1 MRLYVQLGV
10 DVALILLATTLGF
23 VLRENFEVTQVRFDA
38 FVPYLC
44 ATLIMSVISVPAA
57 GLNRSI
63 WRFSSMHDYLRV
75 AIVVAAVSIG
85 AVAISFAYNRLEGVA
100 RSLPFLQIIVGVMV
114 LVGARV
120 IHRLRH
126 AARQKRRTSE
136 AFQQVSERAHQ
147 LNVLVVGVQPLTEAY
162 IQALAE
168 LGMGR
173 VKVAGIVGC
182 VDRHVGRLVACHPVL
197 GQAEDIES
205 VLNRL
210 EVHGVTIDRIVVA
223 MPFEQ
228 LHRKIVEPLL
238 LVEQSRGIPL
248 QFLTEALD
256 LDAGR
261 EPFLSPAPECSLSAV
276 TGSAELQALSRHW
289 FWKVKRGVDTFAAL
303 TVVVLLS
310 PILFFVAL
318 AVAAS
323 IGSPVVFW
331 QRRPGRGGRPFHL
344 YKFRTM
350 RSAHAPDGSRL
361 PDTNRTSKVGK
372 FMRRTRLDELPQL
385 INILRGDMSFVGPR
399 PLLPKDQPQAC
410 GARLLVRPGLTG
422 WAQVVGGRDIPPD
435 DKAALDTWYVRNASL
450 LLDLRIML
458 RTAPI
463 ILFGER
469 ISQSLIDRARRDA
482 IEQGKTR
489 KDTTLG
495 IENSLHIASSV
506 L

>member
-1 MRLYVQLGV
+1 MRLYVLLGV
-10 DVALILLATTLGF
+10 DVALIFFATTLGF
-23 VLRENFEVTQVRFDA
+23 VLRENFEVTQGRFDA
-38 FVPYLC
+38 FMPYLF
-44 ATLIMSVISVPAA
+44 ATFIMSLICVAAA

-63 WRFSSMHDYLRV
+63 WRFSSMQDYLRV
-75 AIVVAAVSIG
+75 ALVVTGVSIG
-85 AVAISFAYNRLEGVA
+85 AVAIAFAYNRLEGVA
-100 RSLPFLQIIVGVMV
+100 RSLPLLQIIVGIMV

-120 IHRLRH
+120 IHRTRH
-126 AARQKRRTSE
+126 AARRKRRTSE
-136 AFQQVSERAHQ
+136 VLQRVSEKMHQ
-147 LNVLVVGVQPLTEAY
+147 LNVLMVGVNRLTEAY

-168 LGMGR
+168 VGMGR

-182 VDRHVGRLVACHPVL
+182 AHRHVGRFVASYPVL
-197 GQAEDIES
+197 GRAEDIES
-205 VLNRL
+205 VLNGL
-210 EVHGVTIDRIVVA
+210 EVHGVAIDRIVVA

-228 LHRKIVEPLL
+228 LPCNLVEPLL

-248 QFLTEALD
+248 QFLTEVLD
-256 LDAGR
+256 LEPGR
-261 EPFLSPAPECSLSAV
+261 EPFLSSAPESSFPAG
-276 TGSAELQALSRHW
+276 TGGAELQAGLSHW
-289 FWKVKRGVDTFAAL
+289 FWKVKRGLDAFAAL
-303 TVVVLLS
+303 TVLLLLS

-331 QRRPGRGGRPFHL
+331 QRRPGRGGKPFQL

-361 PDTNRTSKVGK
+361 PDTHRTSKVGK
-372 FMRRTRLDELPQL
+372 FMRRTRLDEFPQL

-435 DKAALDTWYVRNASL
+435 DKAALDIWYIRNASL
-450 LLDLRIML
+450 LLDLRIMVG
-458 RTAPI
+458 TVPI

-469 ISQSLIDRARRDA
+469 ISQSLIDRARRDLT
-482 IEQGKTR
+482 E
-489 KDTTLG
+489 LG
-495 IENSLHIASSV
+495 IIENEATLSLENKLHIASSV

>member
-1 MRLYVQLGV
+1 MRLFVLLGV

-23 VLRENFEVTQVRFDA
+23 VLRENFDVTQARFDA

-44 ATLIMSVISVPAA
+44 ATFIMSVICIAA
-57 GLNRSI
+57 GGLNRSI
-63 WRFSSMHDYLRV
+63 WRFSSTHDYLRV
-75 AIVVAAVSIG
+75 ATVVTAVSIG
-85 AVAISFAYNRLEGVA
+85 AVALSFAYNRLEGVA
-100 RSLPFLQIIVGVMV
+100 RSLPLLQIIVGVMV

-120 IHRLRH
+120 IYRLRH
-126 AARQKRRTSE
+126 AGRRKKRTSE
-136 AFQQVSERAHQ
+136 ALQQPSEKTDQ
-147 LNVLVVGVQPLTEAY
+147 LNVLVVGVNRLTEAY

-173 VKVAGIVGC
+173 VRVAGIVGC
-182 VDRHVGRLVACHPVL
+182 VHRHVGRLVGSYPVL
-197 GQAEDIES
+197 GQAQDIES
-205 VLNRL
+205 VLNAL
-210 EVHGVTIDRIVVA
+210 EVHGVAIDRIVVA

-228 LHRKIVEPLL
+228 LPCKIVEPLL

-261 EPFLSPAPECSLSAV
+261 EPFLSSVPDPFLS
-276 TGSAELQALSRHW
+276 TGTGDAELQARSRHW
-289 FWKVKRGVDTFAAL
+289 FWKMKRGLDAFTAL
-303 TVVVLLS
+303 TVLVLLS

-331 QRRPGRGGRPFHL
+331 QRRPGRRGRPFHL

-350 RSAHAPDGSRL
+350 RSAHDPDGKRVQ
-361 PDTNRTSKVGK
+361 DTHRTSKVGK

-399 PLLPKDQPQAC
+399 PLLPRDQPRAC
-410 GARLLVRPGLTG
+410 SARLLVRPGLTG
-422 WAQVVGGRDIPPD
+422 WAQVVGGRDIAPD
-435 DKAALDTWYVRNASL
+435 DKAALDVWYVRNASL
-450 LLDLRIML
+450 LLDLGIMV
-458 RTAPI
+458 RTVPI

-469 ISQSLIDRARRDA
+469 ISQSLIDRARREA
-482 IEQGKTR
+482 IELGIIETEA
-489 KDTTLG
+489 TLG
-495 IENSLHIASSV
+495 IRK
-506 L
+506 